1 MARFDNKVVFLTG
14 GATGIG
20 RATAEAFAREGASVA
35 VCDVAEAPAQETV
48 QRITNAGGKAIFI
61 KTNVASSEEVQSA
74 VKVTIEQF
82 GGLHIGI
89 NNAGVEGSRDKAT
102 HDYDETVFRQVIDV
116 NLTGVFL
123 CMKAQIQ
130 AMLASKTPG
139 AIVNTASFLGHFG
152 MPFHI
157 AYVASKHAVMGMSRA
172 AGIEYARYGIRV
184 NAICPGFIDTPMT
197 AAHNEKDQA
206 MIDRYYAAIP
216 AKRVGQP
223 EDIAKAILF
232 LASEDAGYVYGQ
244 GLIADGGMSAI

>member
-35 VCDVAEAPAQETV
+35 VCDVAETPAQETV
-48 QRITNAGGKAIFI
+48 RRITNAGGKAIFI
-61 KTNVASSEEVQSA
+61 KTNVASAEEIQSA
-74 VKVTIEQF
+74 VKTTIEQF

-130 AMLASKTPG
+130 AMLTSKTPHHFWG
-139 AIVNTASFLGHFG
+139 ISECRFILPTLPPNTPSWA
-152 MPFHI
+152 
-157 AYVASKHAVMGMSRA
+157 
-172 AGIEYARYGIRV
+172 
-184 NAICPGFIDTPMT
+184 
-197 AAHNEKDQA
+197 
-206 MIDRYYAAIP
+206 
-216 AKRVGQP
+216 
-223 EDIAKAILF
+223 
-232 LASEDAGYVYGQ
+232 
-244 GLIADGGMSAI
+244 